1 MNRFYRKLAGWIGIA
16 ALVFTQLAVSAY
28 ACPLPFQSL
37 GDGAEVVSLS
47 DPPSSSAGFV
57 SAGLCQKHCEN
68 GQQSVNDSP
77 QPLASVTLAPAFI
90 VSLVTNPP
98 EPLPVTA
105 LAPSLLRATSP
116 PLSIRNCC
124 FRI

>member
-16 ALVFTQLAVSAY
+16 AVVFTQLAVSAY
-28 ACPLPFQSL
+28 ACPLPLQSL
-37 GDGAEVVSLS
+37 SEGADAVSLS
-47 DPPSSSAGFV
+47 DPPSGSLGFV

-90 VSLVTNPP
+90 VSLGILPP
-98 EPLPVTA
+98 PAPQLTA
-105 LAPSLLRATSP
+105 FSPSLRHATSP

>member
-1 MNRFYRKLAGWIGIA
+1 MNRVYRKLAGWIGIVA
-16 ALVFTQLAVSAY
+16 VVFTQFAVSVY
-28 ACPLPFQSL
+28 ACPLLLQSL
-37 GDGAEVVSLS
+37 NEGADTVSLS
-47 DPPSSSAGFV
+47 DPTSGSPDFV

-68 GQQSVNDSP
+68 GQQNVNDSP
-77 QPLASVTLAPAFI
+77 QPLLSDMLAPTSV
-90 VSLVTNPP
+90 VSQLINPP
-98 EPLPVTA
+98 EPLPVMA

>member
-1 MNRFYRKLAGWIGIA
+1 MNRVYRKLAGWIGIVA
-16 ALVFTQLAVSAY
+16 VVFTQFAVSVY
-28 ACPLPFQSL
+28 ACPLLLQSL
-37 GDGAEVVSLS
+37 NEGADTVSLS
-47 DPPSSSAGFV
+47 DPTSGSPDFV

-68 GQQSVNDSP
+68 GQQNVNDSP
-77 QPLASVTLAPAFI
+77 QPLLSDMLAPTFV
-90 VSLVTNPP
+90 VSQLINPP
-98 EPLPVTA
+98 EPLPVMA